1 MKTTYLNTDLD
12 LSSLT
17 PIDELVN
24 AFEADGRFSVLGY
37 SQYEDG
43 KWYSII
49 ESEYEGDWVYYE
61 ELGYYDQSNR
71 IPEKNIRIMLD
82 LIRSLSGDLKKL
94 WDQCDKRELNIGYN
108 FGETKCFQQFLSGEL
123 VKQIADAGC
132 SIGITLYNMPE
143 LGNSSCKPDPE

>member
-17 PIDELVN
+17 PIDDLVN
-24 AFEADGRFSVLGY
+24 AFQADGRFSVLHY
-37 SQYEDG
+37 SQSEDG

-49 ESEYEGDWVYYE
+49 ESEYEGEFTCFE
-61 ELGYYDQSNR
+61 EDENSVQSNR

-82 LIRSLSGDLKKL
+82 LILSLSGDLKKQ
-94 WDQCDKRELNIGYN
+94 WDQCEKRELNLGYN

-132 SIGITLYNMPE
+132 SIGVTLYNIPE